1 MGAFEMISREGAI
14 VFFEN
19 SWRCDQMIGHTG
31 GEDYW
36 MKLCFDSLGLRH
48 ITDYSLLNDKYGAH
62 DGCGD
67 PWAASFHFY
76 KTEEQYMGCLSEI
89 WNNR

>member
-1 MGAFEMISREGAI
+1 MRS
-14 VFFEN
+14 
-19 SWRCDQMIGHTG
+19 C
-31 GEDYW
+31 
-36 MKLCFDSLGLRH
+36 LDSLGLRH

-76 KTEEQYMGCLSEI
+76 KSEEQYMACLNEI
-89 WNNR
+89 WNSR